1 MRSNRILWFILS
13 LALIVLGIICI
24 ANPLH
29 TMTFLAYFVGFI
41 MFISGVGGIFYF
53 FTSRYMMMLLDGVIS
68 CAFGLVLLFGGE
80 EITQN
85 FVPLFIALWLI
96 LKGALWLIHAW
107 KLSRIVY
114 SNTNTSITFIGGFYI
129 LFGVLF
135 VLFPEILATLISL
148 ILGIIL
154 ILSGGIG
161 LYFWNTLRKT
171 GI

>member
-1 MRSNRILWFILS
+1 
-13 LALIVLGIICI
+13 
-24 ANPLH
+24 
-29 TMTFLAYFVGFI
+29 
-41 MFISGVGGIFYF
+41 
-53 FTSRYMMMLLDGVIS
+53 MLLDGVIS

-85 FVPLFIALWLI
+85 FVPLFI
-96 LKGALWLIHAW
+96 ALWLIHAW